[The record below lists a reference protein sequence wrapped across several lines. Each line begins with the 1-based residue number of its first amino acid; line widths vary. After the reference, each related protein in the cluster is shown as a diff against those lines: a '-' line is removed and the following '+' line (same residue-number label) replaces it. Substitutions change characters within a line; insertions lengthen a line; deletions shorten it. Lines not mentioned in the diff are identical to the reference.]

1 MTSNLIN
8 IYIYLSTRGR
18 VKQTILAYIEIFAII
33 LELLILFHSLI
44 KQDSV
49 LSELPMKLPY
59 FQKLF
64 LKIDSWKKFKYR
76 VVFSIHRVSCA
87 CLPWYHPFCD
97 GCVSY
102 IVDCRFVFLG
112 CYTYIYMSKVQPEL
126 EWVEIMLWLTI
137 FECWEA
143 NIIGKCFLSGGCM
156 M

>member
-64 LKIDSWKKFKYR
+64 LKIDS
-76 VVFSIHRVSCA
+76 
-87 CLPWYHPFCD
+87 
-97 GCVSY
+97 
-102 IVDCRFVFLG
+102 
-112 CYTYIYMSKVQPEL
+112 
-126 EWVEIMLWLTI
+126 
-137 FECWEA
+137 
-143 NIIGKCFLSGGCM
+143 
-156 M
+156 